1 MDFQSKFKYF
11 ASSIISYIIF
21 EAPIRTISNVL
32 GDKILPKSLQSAQFD
47 HTAKYHAV
55 YGCYLLEPPIVH
67 KSLLYEITNTEES
80 LELNCTILH
89 KTSPNVIQESLT
101 EKCQKAQSHKWLSNL
116 TSIGSWFL

>member
-1 MDFQSKFKYF
+1 MAKGVG
-11 ASSIISYIIF
+11 
-21 EAPIRTISNVL
+21 RTV
-32 GDKILPKSLQSAQFD
+32 ILCLKMQCCMIEYKNCNIGSTS
-47 HTAKYHAV
+47 KYHAV